1 MEISRELVRTGSPK
15 YVALANALAEQIR
28 TTLAIGD
35 PLPTERELQAGF
47 GVSRDTV
54 RRAIARL
61 AAAGLVFNVQG
72 SGTYV
77 ADPAQI
83 RKGPRLTGFS
93 QDMAERGL
101 RASSRTLDCRIE
113 PCPADTARALGVAEG
128 SGVLLLRRLRLA
140 DQAPMALETARLL
153 PGLFG
158 DGLPDPEG
166 SLDTQLAEH
175 GQRIMRASQTITATN
190 LTATEAHLLD
200 QPVGAAA
207 LRVDRVGFTDRGR
220 AIEATETLYRGD
232 RYGYETAVERD
243 PS

>member
-1 MEISRELVRTGSPK
+1 MEQSRELVRTGSPK

-28 TTLAIGD
+28 TSLAVGD

-61 AAAGLVFNVQG
+61 ASAGLVYNVQG

-101 RASSRTLDCRIE
+101 KASSRTLDCGIE
-113 PCPADTARALGVAEG
+113 PCSADTARTLGLAEG

-140 DQAPMALETARLL
+140 DGTPMALETARLL

-158 DGLPDPEG
+158 EELPDPEG
-166 SLDTQLAEH
+166 SLDAQLAAH
-175 GQRIMRASQTITATN
+175 GQRIVRASQAISATN
-190 LTATEAHLLD
+190 LTPTQAHLLD

-207 LRVDRVGFTDRGR
+207 LRMERVGFTERGR
-220 AIEATETLYRGD
+220 AVEATETLYRGD
-232 RYGYETAVERD
+232 RYGYETTVERG
-243 PS
+243 PA